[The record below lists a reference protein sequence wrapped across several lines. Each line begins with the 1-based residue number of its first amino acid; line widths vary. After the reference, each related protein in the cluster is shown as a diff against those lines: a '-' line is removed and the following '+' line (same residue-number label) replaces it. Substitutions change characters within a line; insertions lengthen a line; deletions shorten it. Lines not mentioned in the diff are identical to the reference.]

1 MGVRKRSLSLNLTEL
16 DYEFHYFIKNMSCR
30 AMMRLPYSYRCKMAT
45 QVVDCERIINF
56 FNYFRMMYCS
66 IDIDDKTTEVL
77 FMLLFA
83 LICVAFLWLMS
94 FSIGTYFSPVLKI
107 ISLKLHMNE
116 YLAGVTLLA
125 FGNCSPEIIANFMPV
140 RADAPLFTIAVGNA
154 LAIILLAGGT
164 VCFLRPFKMN
174 GHCILRDLLF
184 LLLGVEVL
192 RYVMITRQGA
202 VVLGEAIVLFL
213 IYVLYVAVNVADVVI
228 LRFYMKKLRK
238 EVDYLGNL
246 TPPPTKEL
254 REKLRR
260 LASMEEED
268 DIGINDTTKY
278 RRSRDSG
285 THFSDTTSSGYF
297 VTPRPEKRSENVDY
311 EANRTNLHNAENP
324 KNLLLFTEFL
334 QSLNPIDGEAW
345 QLGGSCNRLYL
356 IVRCPLVFV
365 LLLFI
370 PVVDYEK
377 DKHGW
382 SKLLNCTQIVTNPFV
397 VITLVHSAITSVYH
411 TWYITLDIS
420 FSMWSPCLTVPLA
433 IVIFWHSRT
442 DVPPFYHHLFIILT
456 FFSSMVT
463 LWVTVTELE
472 VLSEIV
478 GIVFD
483 LSETFMAVTFEAVSN
498 ATPDIIANSQL
509 AMQGYGRMAFAAII
523 GGPVFAVL
531 VTMSV
536 AFIFNHRV
544 REAGANSWVYGDLG
558 QNCYIF
564 LVITIVTTLWWSVT
578 FDFYARRSAGVFLWL
593 IYFLFLIYAVFVEW
607 EVVHA
612 FSRDEYID
620 PI

>member
-1 MGVRKRSLSLNLTEL
+1 MNVRTSSPSLNLTEL
-16 DYEFHYFIKNMSCR
+16 DYEFDYFLKNISCR
-30 AMMRLPYSYRCKMAT
+30 AVMRTPYSYRCKMAT
-45 QVVDCERIINF
+45 QADDCKRIINF

-66 IDIDDKTTEVL
+66 IDIDNKTKEVL
-77 FMLLFA
+77 FMFLFVFMS
-83 LICVAFLWLMS
+83 VAFLWMMS
-94 FSIGTYFSPVLKI
+94 FNIGTYFSPVLKI

-125 FGNCSPEIIANFMPV
+125 FGNCSPEIIANLMPV
-140 RADAPLFTIAVGNA
+140 RADAPIFTIAVGNT
-154 LAIILLAGGT
+154 LAIILLSGGT

-174 GHCILRDLLF
+174 AHCTMRDLLF

-192 RYVMITRQGA
+192 RFVMIKEGA
-202 VVLGEAIVLFL
+202 VTIWESIVLL
-213 IYVLYVAVNVADVVI
+213 SIYILYVVINIVDVV
-228 LRFYMKKLRK
+228 LVRFYIRKLRR
-238 EVDYLGNL
+238 EVDYLESIS
-246 TPPPTKEL
+246 PPPEKEL
-254 REKLRR
+254 ASKLRK
-260 LASMEEED
+260 LTIYEEED
-268 DIGINDTTKY
+268 DIRINDTTMY

-285 THFSDTTSSGYF
+285 RRFSDMTSTGYF
-297 VTPRPEKRSENVDY
+297 VTPRPAERPETVDY
-311 EANRTNLHNAENP
+311 GANRTSLHNSENP

-345 QLGGSCNRLYL
+345 QLGGRCNRIYL

-397 VITLVHSAITSVYH
+397 VITLVHSAVTSVYH
-411 TWYITLDIS
+411 TWYITLDFSI
-420 FSMWSPCLTVPLA
+420 SMWSPCLTIPLA
-433 IVIFWHSRT
+433 IVIFLHSRT
-442 DVPPFYHHLFIILT
+442 DVPPFYHQLYIVLT

-463 LWVTVTELE
+463 IWITVTELE

-523 GGPVFAVL
+523 GGPVFAIL
-531 VTMSV
+531 ISMSV
-536 AFIFNHRV
+536 AFMFNLRV
-544 REAGANSWVYGDLG
+544 REKGASLWVYGDQG
-558 QNCYIF
+558 ENCYIF
-564 LVITIVTTLWWSVT
+564 LVITIVTTLWWCVT
-578 FDFYARRSAGVFLWL
+578 FNFFARRSAGVFLWL
-593 IYFLFLIYAVFVEW
+593 IYFLFLIYAVCVEW
-607 EVVHA
+607 DVVHE
-612 FSRDEYID
+612 FSRDPYFE